1 MKTIDQVLGE
11 LQQIA
16 DEIELKI
23 HLGTSDLK
31 QEWSQLK
38 AKLDYFAAQAQ
49 LEKSGK
55 NLSEA
60 LAILGSELKDAFDR
74 VRRAL

>member
-1 MKTIDQVLGE
+1 
-11 LQQIA
+11 
-16 DEIELKI
+16 
-23 HLGTSDLK
+23 
-31 QEWSQLK
+31 
-38 AKLDYFAAQAQ
+38 LDYFVAQAQ
-49 LEKSGK
+49 LEKSGT